1 MGIPSIKDLNL
12 KQKRVLIRVDF
23 NVPLDE
29 NGIITDDARIRA
41 ALPTISHAVGQGGR
55 VILMSH
61 LGRPKKA
68 DKKLS
73 LIPVARRLS
82 ELLGTSVNMAPD
94 CIGPKVAAMVDELKP
109 GEVLMLENLRFHPEE
124 EKNEPGFVKELASL
138 GDVYINDAFATAHRA
153 HASTAGVCEHIKVSG
168 AGFLL
173 MKEVEYINK
182 ALVEPARPFAAVLGG
197 AKVSDKLEL
206 VENLLDKADKI
217 IIGGGMAF
225 TFIKALGQG
234 IGKSLL
240 EQDLLE
246 TARSILEKARA
257 QGVKLYLPVDC
268 VCASGPKDTQKVL
281 TRTVQEIPDD
291 LMGLDIGPASAKLF
305 TVALSDCRTIVWNGP
320 MGVFETKEFASG
332 TMSVAKA
339 VASSQGLTI
348 VGGGDT
354 DAALHA
360 SGLEGKVSFVS
371 TAGGAF
377 LEMLGGRT
385 LPGVKALEK

>member
-234 IGKSLL
+234 IGNRSWSRTSSRR
-240 EQDLLE
+240 QDPSWK
-246 TARSILEKARA
+246 RPGHRA
-257 QGVKLYLPVDC
+257 
-268 VCASGPKDTQKVL
+268 
-281 TRTVQEIPDD
+281 
-291 LMGLDIGPASAKLF
+291 
-305 TVALSDCRTIVWNGP
+305 
-320 MGVFETKEFASG
+320 
-332 TMSVAKA
+332 
-339 VASSQGLTI
+339 
-348 VGGGDT
+348 
-354 DAALHA
+354 
-360 SGLEGKVSFVS
+360 
-371 TAGGAF
+371 
-377 LEMLGGRT
+377 
-385 LPGVKALEK
+385 

>member
-1 MGIPSIKDLNL
+1 
-12 KQKRVLIRVDF
+12 LIRVDF

-41 ALPTISHAVGQGGR
+41 ALPTISHAIGQGGR

-94 CIGPKVAAMVDELKP
+94 CIGPKVAAMVGELKP

-173 MKEVEYINK
+173 TKEVEYINK

-246 TARSILEKARA
+246 KARSILENARA
-257 QGVKLYLPVDC
+257 KGVKLYLPVDC
-268 VCASGPKDTQKVL
+268 VCASGPKDTQRVL

-291 LMGLDIGPASAKLF
+291 LMGLDIGPASAELF

-320 MGVFETKEFASG
+320 MGVFETKEFAFG

>member
-23 NVPLDE
+23 NVPLNE

-94 CIGPKVAAMVDELKP
+94 CIGPKVSAMVDVLKP

-153 HASTAGVCEHIKVSG
+153 HASTAGVCEHIKAKG

-268 VCASGPKDTQKVL
+268 VCASGPKDTQRVL
-281 TRTVQEIPDD
+281 TRTIQEIPDD
-291 LMGLDIGPASAKLF
+291 LMGLDIGPASAELF